1 MLSPDEL
8 SQITE
13 RRRLQR
19 LARESEAVSKN
30 TRLVP
35 KKIILN
41 IIDKPNPKPNPVTAP
56 QLPSVQEV
64 GSAPE
69 QSVVPLP
76 HLTAGQQKTVLD
88 SVARRKAEREA
99 RLRRAKIL
107 LQREATEFK
116 ENGYQPSRMGSKKL
130 NTQRQGKAFSKALTP
145 IENSEVEGD
154 AEGSRPEFTGPPI
167 PSNLL
172 GIFSVPYRPP
182 SEQDYSR
189 YATHTPNTFAT
200 PPDALGAIRFAVVTL
215 SHQRSVALP
224 QRKHAINLISRACAP
239 KSRQVIA
246 S

>member
-1 MLSPDEL
+1 MLSPDAL

-19 LARESEAVSKN
+19 LARESEVVRN
-30 TRLVP
+30 TRPPP
-35 KKIILN
+35 KETILN
-41 IIDKPNPKPNPVTAP
+41 FIDKPNPKPNPVTAP
-56 QLPSVQEV
+56 RLPSVQKA
-64 GSAPE
+64 GGAPK
-69 QSVVPLP
+69 QSVVPP
-76 HLTAGQQKTVLD
+76 PRLTADQQNTVLD

-116 ENGYQPSRMGSKKL
+116 ENGYQPARMGSKGL
-130 NTQRQGKAFSKALTP
+130 NTQRQEKAFSKELIP
-145 IENSEVEGD
+145 IEDVEVEGD
-154 AEGSRPEFTGPPI
+154 AEGSRPEFTGPAR

-172 GIFSVPYRPP
+172 DVFSVSYRPS
-182 SEQDYSR
+182 SEQDYSH
-189 YATHTPNTFAT
+189 YATHTPNAFAT
-200 PPDALGAIRFAVVTL
+200 APDALGAIRFAEVTL

-239 KSRQVIA
+239 KSRQVTA